1 MNVVIFSGT
10 TEGRSFSRA
19 LAALGA
25 SVTVC
30 VATELGAEE
39 QGCADGITVRTGR
52 LDAEGMTALL
62 RGAALCVD
70 ATHPY
75 AAEATRNI
83 RAAAAAAGVE
93 YHRLLRPASPL
104 PAGSVVLTDA
114 ARAAAYLADRP
125 GRVLLATG
133 AKELPAF
140 AALDPARLYPRVLPT
155 LAGIAAC
162 EAAGIPHRNILAMQ
176 GPFTKELNAALL
188 HQFHIDYMVTKDG
201 GAAGGFAEKAEA
213 AARCGVQLIVL
224 PGRRGRDNG
233 HDFTAMQ
240 GAFMKITL
248 VGMGSGAPG
257 SLTAAGLE
265 ALRGAELII
274 GARRLL
280 ENLPEGCTA
289 NRAALYKT
297 DEICALLRQ
306 TDCAETAVVFSGD
319 TGFYSGAA
327 ALCRALDDAGLPYTV
342 LPGVSS
348 VQLLS
353 AALGRPW
360 QGWRLVSAHG
370 CACDP
375 VAACRAGGTTF
386 FLTGGSETPATL
398 CQQLAAAGLGDAAA
412 TVGENLGTPSQR
424 LVTGRAQELA
434 AQRFAPLSVL
444 LVENV
449 PAPLRR
455 TPGLPD
461 AAFIRGKT
469 PMTKQEVRAAALAK
483 LAVRP
488 TDTLWDVGAGTGSVS
503 VELALAAPAGR
514 VCAVECDAE
523 ACDLIRQNRAKFAVQ
538 NLHLTEG
545 LAPAALAGW
554 PTPDAV
560 FIGGSKGSLRAVV
573 DAALA
578 ANPDARLC
586 ISAIALETL
595 QEAVAALTAHGLT
608 AQVTQIAVSRSR
620 AAGSLHLLMAN
631 NPVFLIARE

>member
-1 MNVVIFSGT
+1 
-10 TEGRSFSRA
+10 
-19 LAALGA
+19 
-25 SVTVC
+25 
-30 VATELGAEE
+30 
-39 QGCADGITVRTGR
+39 
-52 LDAEGMTALL
+52 
-62 RGAALCVD
+62 
-70 ATHPY
+70 
-75 AAEATRNI
+75 
-83 RAAAAAAGVE
+83 
-93 YHRLLRPASPL
+93 
-104 PAGSVVLTDA
+104 
-114 ARAAAYLADRP
+114 
-125 GRVLLATG
+125 
-133 AKELPAF
+133 
-140 AALDPARLYPRVLPT
+140 
-155 LAGIAAC
+155 
-162 EAAGIPHRNILAMQ
+162 
-176 GPFTKELNAALL
+176 
-188 HQFHIDYMVTKDG
+188 
-201 GAAGGFAEKAEA
+201 
-213 AARCGVQLIVL
+213 
-224 PGRRGRDNG
+224 
-233 HDFTAMQ
+233 
-240 GAFMKITL
+240 MKITL
-248 VGMGSGAPG
+248 VGMGSGTPG

-265 ALRGAELII
+265 TLRGAELII

-306 TDCAETAVVFSGD
+306 TDCAEAAVVFSGD

-327 ALCRALDDAGLPYTV
+327 AL
-342 LPGVSS
+342 
-348 VQLLS
+348 
-353 AALGRPW
+353 
-360 QGWRLVSAHG
+360 
-370 CACDP
+370 
-375 VAACRAGGTTF
+375 CRAGGTTF

-424 LVTGRAQELA
+424 LVTGTAQELA

-545 LAPAALAGW
+545 FAPAALAGW
-554 PTPDAV
+554 PAPDAV

-608 AQVTQIAVSRSR
+608 AQITQIAVSRSR